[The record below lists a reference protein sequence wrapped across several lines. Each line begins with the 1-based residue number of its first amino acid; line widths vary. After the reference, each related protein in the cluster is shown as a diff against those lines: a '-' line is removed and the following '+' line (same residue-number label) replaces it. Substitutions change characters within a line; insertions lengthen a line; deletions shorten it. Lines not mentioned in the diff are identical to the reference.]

1 MFYWVT
7 MPPSQNERR
16 IVKFDSTINLGHL
29 LTFVGFV
36 LTGFGVWSTIDRRI
50 TVLEESRRVQA
61 QIDANQDERLSQS
74 MGQIKESLSDIR
86 RNLEKVSDRLDKK

>member
-1 MFYWVT
+1 
-7 MPPSQNERR
+7 MPTSVNEKRL
-16 IVKFDSTINLGHL
+16 VKFDSTINLGHL

-36 LTGFGVWSTIDRRI
+36 LTGFGAWSSIDRRL

>member
-1 MFYWVT
+1 MET
-7 MPPSQNERR
+7 SKLKDNKL
-16 IVKFDSTINLGHL
+16 VKFDSTINLGHL

-36 LTGFGVWSTIDRRI
+36 LTGFGAWSTIDRRL

>member
-1 MFYWVT
+1 MFPQT
-7 MPPSQNERR
+7 NEKRL
-16 IVKFDSTINLGHL
+16 VKFDSTINLGHL

-36 LTGFGVWSTIDRRI
+36 LTGFSAWSTIDRRL

>member
-1 MFYWVT
+1 MET
-7 MPPSQNERR
+7 SKLKDNKL
-16 IVKFDSTINLGHL
+16 VKFDSTINLGHL

-36 LTGFGVWSTIDRRI
+36 LTGFGAWATIDRRL

>member
-1 MFYWVT
+1 M
-7 MPPSQNERR
+7 QIGNEKK

-36 LTGFGVWSTIDRRI
+36 LTGFGAWSSIDRRL

-74 MGQIKESLSDIR
+74 MSQIKETLSDIR

>member
-1 MFYWVT
+1 
-7 MPPSQNERR
+7 MPSTLNEKRL
-16 IVKFDSTINLGHL
+16 VKFDSTINLGHL

-36 LTGFGVWSTIDRRI
+36 LTGFGAWSTIDRRL

>member
-1 MFYWVT
+1 MFPQT
-7 MPPSQNERR
+7 NEKRL
-16 IVKFDSTINLGHL
+16 VKFDSTINLGHL

-36 LTGFGVWSTIDRRI
+36 LTGFGAWSTIDRRL

>member
-1 MFYWVT
+1 MF
-7 MPPSQNERR
+7 PQSSEKRL
-16 IVKFDSTINLGHL
+16 VKFDSTINLGHL

-36 LTGFGVWSTIDRRI
+36 LTGFGAWSTIDRRL

>member
-1 MFYWVT
+1 MF
-7 MPPSQNERR
+7 PQPNEKRL
-16 IVKFDSTINLGHL
+16 VKFDSTINLGHL

-36 LTGFGVWSTIDRRI
+36 MTGFGAWSSIDRRL

>member
-1 MFYWVT
+1 M
-7 MPPSQNERR
+7 
-16 IVKFDSTINLGHL
+16 KFDSTINLGHL

-36 LTGFGVWSTIDRRI
+36 LTGFGAWSTIDRRL

-74 MGQIKESLSDIR
+74 MGQIKETLSDIR

>member
-1 MFYWVT
+1 M
-7 MPPSQNERR
+7 
-16 IVKFDSTINLGHL
+16 KFDSTINLGHL

-36 LTGFGVWSTIDRRI
+36 LTGFGAWSTIDRRL

>member
-1 MFYWVT
+1 
-7 MPPSQNERR
+7 MPSTLNENRL
-16 IVKFDSTINLGHL
+16 VKFDSTINLGHL

-36 LTGFGVWSTIDRRI
+36 LTGFGAWSTIDRRL

>member
-1 MFYWVT
+1 
-7 MPPSQNERR
+7 
-16 IVKFDSTINLGHL
+16 VKFDSTINLGHL

-36 LTGFGVWSTIDRRI
+36 LTGFGAWATIDRRL

>member
-1 MFYWVT
+1 
-7 MPPSQNERR
+7 
-16 IVKFDSTINLGHL
+16 VKFDSTINLGHL

-36 LTGFGVWSTIDRRI
+36 LTGFGAWSTIDRRL

>member
-1 MFYWVT
+1 MFPQT
-7 MPPSQNERR
+7 NERR
-16 IVKFDSTINLGHL
+16 LVKFDSTINLGHL

-36 LTGFGVWSTIDRRI
+36 LTGFGAWSTIDRRL

>member
-1 MFYWVT
+1 MS
-7 MPPSQNERR
+7 PSTNEKRL
-16 IVKFDSTINLGHL
+16 VKFDSTINLGHL

-36 LTGFGVWSTIDRRI
+36 LTGFGAWSTIDRRL

>member
-1 MFYWVT
+1 MET
-7 MPPSQNERR
+7 SKLKDNKL
-16 IVKFDSTINLGHL
+16 VKFDSTINLGHL

-36 LTGFGVWSTIDRRI
+36 MTGFGAWATIDRRL

>member
-1 MFYWVT
+1 M
-7 MPPSQNERR
+7 
-16 IVKFDSTINLGHL
+16 KFDSTINLGHL

-36 LTGFGVWSTIDRRI
+36 LTGFGAWSTIDRRL

-74 MGQIKESLSDIR
+74 MSQIKESLSDIR

>member
-1 MFYWVT
+1 MWSK
-7 MPPSQNERR
+7 MPSQINENR

-36 LTGFGVWSTIDRRI
+36 LTGFGAWSTIDRRL

-61 QIDANQDERLSQS
+61 QSDANQDERLSQS

>member
-1 MFYWVT
+1 M
-7 MPPSQNERR
+7 
-16 IVKFDSTINLGHL
+16 KFDSTINLGHL

>member
-1 MFYWVT
+1 MQT
-7 MPPSQNERR
+7 LTNEKRL
-16 IVKFDSTINLGHL
+16 VKFDSTINLGHL

-36 LTGFGVWSTIDRRI
+36 LTGFGAWSTIDRRL

>member
-1 MFYWVT
+1 MF
-7 MPPSQNERR
+7 PQPNEKRL
-16 IVKFDSTINLGHL
+16 VKFDSTINLGHL

-36 LTGFGVWSTIDRRI
+36 LTGFGAWSTIDRRL

>member
-1 MFYWVT
+1 MF
-7 MPPSQNERR
+7 PSQNERR
-16 IVKFDSTINLGHL
+16 LVKFDSTINLGHL

-36 LTGFGVWSTIDRRI
+36 LTGFGAWSTIDRRL

-74 MGQIKESLSDIR
+74 MGQIKETLSDIR

>member
-1 MFYWVT
+1 MF
-7 MPPSQNERR
+7 SQQNEKRL
-16 IVKFDSTINLGHL
+16 VKFDSTVNLGHL

-36 LTGFGVWSTIDRRI
+36 LTGFGAWSTIDRRL

>member
-1 MFYWVT
+1 MF
-7 MPPSQNERR
+7 PQQNDKRL
-16 IVKFDSTINLGHL
+16 VKFDSTINLGHL

-36 LTGFGVWSTIDRRI
+36 LTGFGAWSTIDRRL

-74 MGQIKESLSDIR
+74 MSQIKESLSDIR

>member
-1 MFYWVT
+1 M
-7 MPPSQNERR
+7 
-16 IVKFDSTINLGHL
+16 KFDSTINLGHL

-36 LTGFGVWSTIDRRI
+36 LTGFGAWSTIDRRL

-74 MGQIKESLSDIR
+74 MGQIKETLSDIR
-86 RNLEKVSDRLDKK
+86 RNLEKMSDRLDKK

>member
-1 MFYWVT
+1 MF
-7 MPPSQNERR
+7 PQPNEKRL
-16 IVKFDSTINLGHL
+16 VKFDSTINLGHL

-36 LTGFGVWSTIDRRI
+36 LTGFGAWSSIDRRL

-74 MGQIKESLSDIR
+74 MGQIKESLSEIR

>member
-1 MFYWVT
+1 MQT
-7 MPPSQNERR
+7 LTNEKRL
-16 IVKFDSTINLGHL
+16 VKFDSTINLGHL

-36 LTGFGVWSTIDRRI
+36 LTGFGAWATIDRRL

>member
-1 MFYWVT
+1 
-7 MPPSQNERR
+7 MPSTLNENKL
-16 IVKFDSTINLGHL
+16 VKFDSTINLGHL

-36 LTGFGVWSTIDRRI
+36 LTGFGAWSTIDRRL

>member
-1 MFYWVT
+1 M
-7 MPPSQNERR
+7 
-16 IVKFDSTINLGHL
+16 KFDSTVNLGHL

-36 LTGFGVWSTIDRRI
+36 LTGFGAWSTIDRRL

>member
-1 MFYWVT
+1 MET
-7 MPPSQNERR
+7 SKLKDNKL
-16 IVKFDSTINLGHL
+16 VKFDSTINLGHL

-36 LTGFGVWSTIDRRI
+36 LTGFGAWSTIDRRL

-61 QIDANQDERLSQS
+61 QIDSNQDERLSQS

>member
-1 MFYWVT
+1 MF
-7 MPPSQNERR
+7 PQPNEKRL
-16 IVKFDSTINLGHL
+16 VKFDSTINLGHL

-36 LTGFGVWSTIDRRI
+36 LTGFGAWSSIDRRL

>member
-1 MFYWVT
+1 MFT
-7 MPPSQNERR
+7 QQNDKRL
-16 IVKFDSTINLGHL
+16 VKFDSTINLGHL

-36 LTGFGVWSTIDRRI
+36 LTGFGAWSTIDRRL

-74 MGQIKESLSDIR
+74 MSQIKESLSDIR

>member
-1 MFYWVT
+1 MF
-7 MPPSQNERR
+7 PQSNDKRL
-16 IVKFDSTINLGHL
+16 VKFDSTINLGHL

-36 LTGFGVWSTIDRRI
+36 LTGFGAWSTIDRRL